1 MSGGEVLL
9 GLIFLVVVAPI
20 WIFAHYLTR
29 WRAARTLS
37 REDERALAEIWQ
49 STRRMESRVDSLE
62 RILDAQAPGWRARAG
77 E

>member
-37 REDERALAEIWQ
+37 REDERALADMWQ
-49 STRRMESRVDSLE
+49 STRRMESRVESLE
-62 RILDAQAPGWRARAG
+62 RILDIQAPGWRARAG

>member
-20 WIFAHYLTR
+20 WIVAHYLTR

-37 REDERALAEIWQ
+37 REDERSLADIWE
-49 STRRMESRVDSLE
+49 STRRMESRVESLE
-62 RILDAQAPGWRARAG
+62 RILDAQTPGWRARAG

>member
-49 STRRMESRVDSLE
+49 STRRMESRVESLE
-62 RILDAQAPGWRARAG
+62 RILDAQTPGWRARAG
-77 E
+77 G